1 MKSVHK
7 VHFLAH
13 FDKGMGKVGRQ
24 QLEGNSWKAA
34 VGRQQ
39 LEVSSW
45 KWEVTVVGSSTWKG
59 CR

>member
-34 VGRQQ
+34 VGSEQ
-39 LEVSSW
+39 LEVGSDSSW
-45 KWEVTVVGSSTWKG
+45 KQYLEGL
-59 CR
+59 